1 MSTLDSAMVNILKN
15 RLYVYDGIIDNIKD
29 ALGMV
34 NLSIDSLEVLNNILL
49 ELNNNV
55 ANISNPHTTETSITN
70 LRDNCSNLVNEFSG
84 VVFHGR
90 YNENKVLITETSLL
104 APDKDN
110 IEFNYSLPGVNDEV
124 GASRDNFIFKPP
136 QVGTNRLPSLPI
148 KLIAKDGSEVKD
160 ADGSEINF
168 KLDNLSKDMVN
179 VEDISNGEIRHRA
192 EQYVVVITETIR
204 DINRELQYQQAN
216 KRRLQFRETNINNLK
231 KACLGNFKN
240 RKESVNTNYD

>member
-90 YNENKVLITETSLL
+90 YN
-104 APDKDN
+104 
-110 IEFNYSLPGVNDEV
+110 
-124 GASRDNFIFKPP
+124 
-136 QVGTNRLPSLPI
+136 
-148 KLIAKDGSEVKD
+148 
-160 ADGSEINF
+160 
-168 KLDNLSKDMVN
+168 
-179 VEDISNGEIRHRA
+179 
-192 EQYVVVITETIR
+192 
-204 DINRELQYQQAN
+204 
-216 KRRLQFRETNINNLK
+216 
-231 KACLGNFKN
+231 
-240 RKESVNTNYD
+240 